1 MLTSEANK
9 ARSIRRA
16 ERILIIEDEALL
28 REAIAD
34 SLQQE
39 SYEVLT
45 AANGSAGLNLI
56 LPSQVQNSEALPDL
70 LILDL
75 ILPDMN
81 GFDLCRQI
89 RQGGSNLPILIIS
102 AKSSESDRVMGLN
115 LGADDYLPKPFGM
128 RELIARCR
136 ALLRRWDVPLSTLPV
151 LKVRDVVLDLQS
163 ASVVVRGQTVSLSPK
178 ELQLLEVFMQYPRQV
193 WSREQLIKRV
203 WGKDFVGDYKTLDVH
218 IRWLRE
224 KLEINPSQPQYLI
237 TMRGF
242 GYRFG

>member
-89 RQGGSNLPILIIS
+89 RQGGSNLPIL
-102 AKSSESDRVMGLN
+102 
-115 LGADDYLPKPFGM
+115 
-128 RELIARCR
+128 
-136 ALLRRWDVPLSTLPV
+136 
-151 LKVRDVVLDLQS
+151 
-163 ASVVVRGQTVSLSPK
+163 
-178 ELQLLEVFMQYPRQV
+178 
-193 WSREQLIKRV
+193 
-203 WGKDFVGDYKTLDVH
+203 
-218 IRWLRE
+218 
-224 KLEINPSQPQYLI
+224 
-237 TMRGF
+237 
-242 GYRFG
+242 